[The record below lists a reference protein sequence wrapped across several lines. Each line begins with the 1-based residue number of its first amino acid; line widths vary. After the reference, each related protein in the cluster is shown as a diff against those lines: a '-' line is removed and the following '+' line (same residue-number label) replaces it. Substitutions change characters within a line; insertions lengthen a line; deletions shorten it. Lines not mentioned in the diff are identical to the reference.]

1 MQVTDPTPA
10 PIENPEVPTPEVE
23 EREQSFE
30 DFERELEGKG
40 PAPAHAPAAGD
51 PPAEPPPVPE
61 EKPAKPERP
70 FKRILA
76 ANAQTNAEL
85 ERLRAENARL
95 AALAQGVAPPA
106 PPAPTQVPAD
116 AQVDQYGPKVKPN
129 ARDFDKDGVFDSE
142 AYLDARD
149 AWTRAEALREVD
161 RREADR
167 TKASQV
173 EAEEVEIR
181 QAAQTWHSQAQ
192 ELAKEDPEIGE
203 AIAFMRR
210 DDVASFIP
218 EKVQI
223 QLLRVNP
230 LVSVAIAS
238 RQDLLDVMQLRHGA
252 TEDDAMRLIGR
263 IEGVLEMATSRAN
276 AAPAP
281 GAVEAPE
288 PPRTPSGQF
297 APAPARVPA
306 PKPAPRGPVD
316 LGGGGSASVNPIDMD
331 FATYEKHMDAKRRG
345 R

>member
-10 PIENPEVPTPEVE
+10 PAEPTPGAPEVE

-30 DFERELEGKG
+30 DFEREMEGKPAAP
-40 PAPAHAPAAGD
+40 PAPAATDD
-51 PPAEPPPVPE
+51 PPADPPPAPE
-61 EKPAKPERP
+61 EKPAKAERP

-85 ERLRAENARL
+85 ERLRAENERL
-95 AALAQGVAPPA
+95 RAATAQPAPAAPPA
-106 PPAPTQVPAD
+106 PAPD
-116 AQVDQYGPKVKPN
+116 ATVDQYGPKAQPMPE
-129 ARDFDKDGVFDSE
+129 DFEKDGNFDSK
-142 AYLDARD
+142 AYMSAFG
-149 AWTRAEALREVD
+149 AWNRAEALREVD
-161 RREADR
+161 RRDADR
-167 TKASQV
+167 GQKAQAQ
-173 EAEEVEIR
+173 AEEVEIR
-181 QAAQTWHSQAQ
+181 QAAQTWQSQAN

-210 DDVASFIP
+210 DDVACFIP
-218 EKVQI
+218 EKI
-223 QLLRVNP
+223 QVKLLRVNP

-238 RQDLLDVMQLRHGA
+238 RQDFLDVMQSGNEA
-252 TEDDAMRLIGR
+252 DALHLIGR
-263 IEGVLEMATSRAN
+263 IEGVLDMATRRAG

-281 GAVEAPE
+281 AAVETPE
-288 PPRTPSGQF
+288 PPRAPNGQF
-297 APAPARVPA
+297 TPPPVRAPV